1 MNAPPSMRDWLRI
14 FGPAWLVM
22 MADIDVASIVTGLQ
36 AGASW
41 GYHMVFIMIALT
53 LPLFVIQ
60 DAAGRLGTVGGL
72 GLGEAISKY
81 YGRKV
86 AAIAALPMAV
96 SDFLQ
101 YVAEYAGMAIGC
113 SLIGFP
119 VLLGLAMVYTVHTAI
134 VVGRRYRQAEV
145 ILIPLS
151 FVVVA
156 SIAVSTF
163 FFPYDLTKVLSIG
176 LTPLQPYGNPSFD
189 FLMAASIGAVIM
201 PWMLYFHSG
210 ADSRKKLKAGD
221 LKLERMETLIGA
233 IASEV
238 LMAVIVLDGAHLSST
253 GNFVSYS
260 SLAQSLLPLGANAP
274 LVMGLG
280 FIFAGFLALVVISL
294 GSAWGV
300 LEALRWKSKS
310 SFLWVYALESLPAVL
325 VVLLAGGYIKLMLNL
340 MVIYTIIVIPSLFF
354 LGRLISSPS
363 LMNGKHY
370 GRREMVLFWAMSAS
384 VVVGG
389 VLGLMS
395 FA

>member
-1 MNAPPSMRDWLRI
+1 
-14 FGPAWLVM
+14 
-22 MADIDVASIVTGLQ
+22 
-36 AGASW
+36 
-41 GYHMVFIMIALT
+41 
-53 LPLFVIQ
+53 
-60 DAAGRLGTVGGL
+60 
-72 GLGEAISKY
+72 
-81 YGRKV
+81 
-86 AAIAALPMAV
+86 
-96 SDFLQ
+96 
-101 YVAEYAGMAIGC
+101 
-113 SLIGFP
+113 
-119 VLLGLAMVYTVHTAI
+119 MVYTVHTAI

>member
-1 MNAPPSMRDWLRI
+1 MRDWLRI